1 MSKKTINQALK
12 DLFLGLGGD
21 SKALEDNSGVGDYI
35 EDLESAIKGA
45 SSSLIDDTE
54 ASEDTTYSSSKIEA
68 MLPEIPEPK
77 YITGYPGVYMNMPE
91 GLTRADLINLLPT
104 SNVAVKTN
112 GGSILNFM
120 GIYTDSMGAF
130 DQFEKFAVFCGV
142 DIRNVDNKK
151 AQFYIFLVEAKNGAT
166 AQNDKVFIIPL
177 ET

>member
-1 MSKKTINQALK
+1 MAIPTPYPNIDDTKISDVTTWSSNKIN
-12 DLFLGLGGD
+12 
-21 SKALEDNSGVGDYI
+21 
-35 EDLESAIKGA
+35 
-45 SSSLIDDTE
+45 SLIDDSE

-142 DIRNVDNKK
+142 DIRSVDNKK
-151 AQFYIFLVEAKNGAT
+151 AQFYIFLIEAKNRAT